1 MAESPEHQFLSDVF
15 LSTISRFANS
25 DLYSYRES
33 RRKKFDFSCVLA
45 ESWEYALDGQTLWRH
60 PEGVD
65 KDLRTLLFASD
76 AHIAAYIARDTTR
89 HRSTFHEATQ
99 DFRSSN
105 RREPLKKL
113 HVFWI
118 PADFD
123 ADSDSARRLIAR
135 QLEREV
141 AESVLFNV
149 VFGRLSPNGLRAF
162 TYSIS
167 MPDVGLQALYSIATE
182 GFTNYSQM
190 GARLRI
196 GPRSIKEQVLR
207 LQMSGLLLQPRSGIQ
222 DYCVS
227 SAGRTL
233 LRICAQIRALTQ
245 AGEWL
250 SSEVID
256 ILRMLEA
263 PPSRREL
270 ELVQHGIRVNTP
282 PTPRSTFMQLLLKV
296 VGGGDEIDWGNS
308 NFRKHEYEL
317 DGSYWM

>member
-15 LSTISRFANS
+15 LSTIMRFANS

-33 RRKKFDFSCVLA
+33 RRKKFDFSCILA

-76 AHIAAYIARDTTR
+76 AHIAAYVARDTTR

-105 RREPLKKL
+105 RGEPLKKL

-123 ADSDSARRLIAR
+123 ADSESARRLIAR

-162 TYSIS
+162 VHSIG
-167 MPDVGLQALYSIATE
+167 MPDLGLRVLYSIATR
-182 GFTNYSQM
+182 GFSNYSQM
-190 GARLRI
+190 SAHLQI

-222 DYCVS
+222 DYYVS

-233 LRICAQIRALTQ
+233 LRICAQIRARTE
-245 AGEWL
+245 AGKWL

-256 ILRMLEA
+256 ILHMLEA
-263 PPSRREL
+263 PPDRGEL
-270 ELVQHGIRVNTP
+270 EIVQDGIRLTTLP
-282 PTPRSTFMQLLLKV
+282 APRSTFMGLLLKV
-296 VGGGDEIDWGNS
+296 VGGGGEIDWENL
-308 NFRKHEYEL
+308 NFRIHEYEL
-317 DGSYWM
+317 DSSYWM